1 MRGRVRRRDFTNLL
15 GGALVWP
22 LSALA
27 QQADRVRR
35 IGVLM
40 TLGADDPIA
49 KARVAA
55 FIERLHQLGWREGAN
70 LEIDIRWDVH
80 DPDRRRRDVSELVA
94 VAPDVILA
102 TSSITVGPLL
112 QASRSLPI
120 VFVIVPDPVGAG
132 FVETLARPGGNATG
146 FLQFEYS
153 LSGKWLELLEEIAPG
168 ITRVAVLRD
177 PSLTAGVA
185 QFAGMQG
192 VAPSL
197 RIELIPLNV
206 GDAAGIERAIA
217 SFAHSANAGLIVT
230 SGPVTAVHRD
240 LIIKLASR
248 YRLPAVYYERFLA
261 AAGGLISYGPDFV
274 DQYRRGAG
282 YVDRILRGEK
292 PADLPVQAP
301 TKYELVI
308 NVKTAKALGLTIPS
322 ALFARADEVIE

>member
-1 MRGRVRRRDFTNLL
+1 VRRRDFTTLL

-55 FIERLHQLGWREGAN
+55 FVERLQQLGWREGAN
-70 LEIDIRWDVH
+70 LEIDIRWNVH
-80 DPDRRRRDVSELVA
+80 DPDRRRRDVAELVA

-102 TSSITVGPLL
+102 TGSITVGPLL

-153 LSGKWLELLEEIAPG
+153 LSGKWVELLKEIAPG

-185 QFAGMQG
+185 QFAAMQG
-192 VAPSL
+192 VAPSV

-248 YRLPAVYYERFLA
+248 YRLPAFW
-261 AAGGLISYGPDFV
+261 P
-274 DQYRRGAG
+274 
-282 YVDRILRGEK
+282 K
-292 PADLPVQAP
+292 PEA
-301 TKYELVI
+301 
-308 NVKTAKALGLTIPS
+308 
-322 ALFARADEVIE
+322 

>member
-1 MRGRVRRRDFTNLL
+1 MKRREFTTLI

-40 TLGADDPIA
+40 TLDADDPIA

-55 FIERLHQLGWREGAN
+55 FVERLQQLGWREGAN
-70 LEIDIRWDVH
+70 LEIDTRWNVH
-80 DPDRRRRDVSELVA
+80 DPDRRRRDVPELVA

-102 TSSITVGPLL
+102 TGSTTVGPLL

-132 FVETLARPGGNATG
+132 FVESLARPGGNATG

-153 LSGKWLELLEEIAPG
+153 LSAKWLELLKEIAPG

-177 PSLTAGVA
+177 PSFTAGVA
-185 QFAGMQG
+185 QFAVMQS

-197 RIELIPLNV
+197 RVELIPLNA
-206 GDAAGIERAIA
+206 DNAAGIERAMA
-217 SFAHSANAGLIVT
+217 SFARSANAGLIVT

-240 LIIKLASR
+240 LIIKLAAR
-248 YRLPAVYYERFLA
+248 YRLPAVYFERFFVTG
-261 AAGGLISYGPDFV
+261 GGLISYGPDFI
-274 DQYRRGAG
+274 DQYRRGAD
-282 YVDRILRGEK
+282 YVDRILKGEK

-301 TKYELVI
+301 TKYDLVV
-308 NVKTAKALGLTIPS
+308 NLKAAKALGLNIPAS
-322 ALFARADEVIE
+322 VLARADEVIE